1 MKLIFFAILMLL
13 FVCALAKEDGDEITF
28 EDFALN
34 IGDRIDLG
42 NYGIE
47 FVDVQSVKDGLA
59 IFKISQ
65 AGGALEEQ
73 RVMLLD
79 SGNTFN
85 GGAEEGG
92 LTITVMDIF
101 DDQSAKV
108 RVEYKKDLGTPRK
121 RTIERSKVAR
131 DIPNL
136 VVEKIFDRSRL
147 TLGEDVKVT
156 VTVKNLGSGTASEI
170 QVEDLP
176 PLPEF
181 AYIAGFPPK
190 IKNSLEPGESDT
202 AIYVINAVKEGSV
215 KVPSIQVKYK
225 DSKKNPKSNFSA
237 PFDAMVDPKG
247 RPELDIKIMPIE
259 AIPNGGKSR
268 LNVSIANVGST
279 PATKIQ
285 IQSEIKPSE
294 GLESSGLDK
303 TYFEILPGSEE
314 TYSPELVGKR
324 TGNYTII
331 LKATYSDGG
340 QAMLKDGQTEV
351 VVLEREYKYLY
362 LLVIVPI
369 IAIVAWIFK
378 RHREYKY

>member
-1 MKLIFFAILMLL
+1 MKLIFFTILMLL
-13 FVCALAKEDGDEITF
+13 FVCAHAKEDGDEITF

-136 VVEKIFDRSRL
+136 V
-147 TLGEDVKVT
+147 
-156 VTVKNLGSGTASEI
+156 
-170 QVEDLP
+170 
-176 PLPEF
+176 
-181 AYIAGFPPK
+181 
-190 IKNSLEPGESDT
+190 
-202 AIYVINAVKEGSV
+202 
-215 KVPSIQVKYK
+215 
-225 DSKKNPKSNFSA
+225 
-237 PFDAMVDPKG
+237 
-247 RPELDIKIMPIE
+247 
-259 AIPNGGKSR
+259 
-268 LNVSIANVGST
+268 
-279 PATKIQ
+279 
-285 IQSEIKPSE
+285 
-294 GLESSGLDK
+294 
-303 TYFEILPGSEE
+303 
-314 TYSPELVGKR
+314 
-324 TGNYTII
+324 
-331 LKATYSDGG
+331 
-340 QAMLKDGQTEV
+340 
-351 VVLEREYKYLY
+351 
-362 LLVIVPI
+362 
-369 IAIVAWIFK
+369 
-378 RHREYKY
+378 

>member
-1 MKLIFFAILMLL
+1 MKLIFLAILMLF
-13 FVCALAKEDGDEITF
+13 FVCAHAKENEDEITF
-28 EDFALN
+28 EDFTLN

-47 FVDVQSVKDGLA
+47 FVDVQSVKDGIA
-59 IFKISQ
+59 IFKISN
-65 AGGALEEQ
+65 AEGALEEQ

-79 SGNTFN
+79 SGNTFD
-85 GGAEEGG
+85 GGAEEEG
-92 LTITVMDIF
+92 LTITVTDIF

-108 RVEYKKDLGTPRK
+108 RVEYMKDLGTPKK
-121 RTIERSKVAR
+121 RTAERSKVAR

-136 VVEKIFDRSRL
+136 VVEKTFDKNRL

-156 VTVKNLGSGTASEI
+156 VTVKNLGIGTASEI

-181 AYIAGFPPK
+181 AYVAGFPPK

-202 AIYVINAVKEGSV
+202 AIYIMNAVKEGSL
-215 KVPSIQVKYK
+215 KVPSIQVKYQ
-225 DSKKNPKSNFSA
+225 DSKKNPKSNLSA
-237 PFDAMVDPKG
+237 PFNVMIDPKG
-247 RPELDIKIMPIE
+247 TPELDIKIMPIE
-259 AIPNGGKSR
+259 AIPNGGKEL
-268 LNVSIANVGST
+268 LNVNIVNVGST

-285 IQSEIKPSE
+285 IQSDIKPSE

-314 TYSPELVGKR
+314 TYSSELVGKR
-324 TGNYTII
+324 SGNYTII

-340 QAMLKDGQTEV
+340 QAMLKEGRTEV

-369 IAIVAWIFK
+369 IALAAWIFK

>member
-1 MKLIFFAILMLL
+1 MKLIFLAILMLF
-13 FVCALAKEDGDEITF
+13 FVCAHAKENEDEITF
-28 EDFALN
+28 EDFTLN

-47 FVDVQSVKDGLA
+47 FVDVQSVKDGIA
-59 IFKISQ
+59 IFKISN
-65 AGGALEEQ
+65 AEGALEEQ

-79 SGNTFN
+79 SGNTFD
-85 GGAEEGG
+85 GGAEEEG
-92 LTITVMDIF
+92 LTITVTDIF

-108 RVEYKKDLGTPRK
+108 RVEYMKDLGTPKK
-121 RTIERSKVAR
+121 RTAERSKVAR

-136 VVEKIFDRSRL
+136 VVEKTFDKNRL

-156 VTVKNLGSGTASEI
+156 VTVKNLGIGTASEI

-181 AYIAGFPPK
+181 AYVAGFPPK

-202 AIYVINAVKEGSV
+202 AIYIMNAVKEGSL
-215 KVPSIQVKYK
+215 KVPSIQVKYQ
-225 DSKKNPKSNFSA
+225 DSKKNPKSNLSA
-237 PFDAMVDPKG
+237 PFNVMIDPKG
-247 RPELDIKIMPIE
+247 KPELDIKIMPIE
-259 AIPNGGKSR
+259 AIPNGGKEL
-268 LNVSIANVGST
+268 LNVNIVNVGST

-285 IQSEIKPSE
+285 IQSDIKPSE

-314 TYSPELVGKR
+314 TYSSELVGKR
-324 TGNYTII
+324 SGNYTII

-340 QAMLKDGQTEV
+340 QAMLKEGRTEV

-369 IAIVAWIFK
+369 IALAAWIFK

>member
-147 TLGEDVKVT
+147 TLGEDIKVT

-181 AYIAGFPPK
+181 AYVAGFPPK

-202 AIYVINAVKEGSV
+202 AIYVINAVKEGSL

-268 LNVSIANVGST
+268 LNVSIANVGSM

-331 LKATYSDGG
+331 LKTTYSDGG

>member
-1 MKLIFFAILMLL
+1 MKLIFFTILMLL
-13 FVCALAKEDGDEITF
+13 FVCAHAKEDGDEITF

-79 SGNTFN
+79 SGNTFD

-92 LTITVMDIF
+92 LTITLMDIF

-202 AIYVINAVKEGSV
+202 AIYVINAVKEGPV

-225 DSKKNPKSNFSA
+225 DSKKNPKSNFSS

-268 LNVSIANVGST
+268 LNVSIANVGSM